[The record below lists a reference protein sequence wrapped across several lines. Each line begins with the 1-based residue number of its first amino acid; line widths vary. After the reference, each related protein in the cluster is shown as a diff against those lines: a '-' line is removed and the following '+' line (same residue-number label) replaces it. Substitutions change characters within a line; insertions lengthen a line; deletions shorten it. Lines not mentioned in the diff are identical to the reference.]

1 MNWISKNWGKVLTFV
16 LLALVGMRLL
26 DLLMLWGIF
35 SSFTSRFR
43 GLGITNDYLVNALS
57 VAMMTIVAL
66 LIHHLVWKFILRRTQ
81 EGTLIFGVAITA
93 WMLVMYFISV
103 PKTGE
108 YFNPVTGQPRFV
120 YTILPSGEI
129 DTKPLGYKYHP
140 KTGEEMVPLTKEAIK
155 QHADKML
162 RLEQRQ
168 AQGQPTASYK
178 PPDKPEAEQKPTA
191 EYPRFLT
198 NPILSFGHDIPLPEN
213 KVLRQTC
220 AQMRV
225 DSIRLMTQGLC
236 LRVKYQNA
244 CTDSS
249 LALDRPSPY
258 NTYVVTNTGEGLRV
272 SEFPVNTFPDNWT
285 AGNFFTGPSMHTRDL
300 LPNETW
306 VLEMWFPPLKEP
318 AKQLTF
324 TPQTFDKVEI
334 TLLD

>member
-1 MNWISKNWGKVLTFV
+1 MNWLAKNWGKVVTFV

-26 DLLMLWGIF
+26 DLLMLWGLF

-43 GLGITNDYLVNALS
+43 GLGITNDYLVNAMS

-81 EGTLIFGVAITA
+81 QGTLIFGVAITA

-129 DTKPLGYKYHP
+129 DIKPLGYKYHP
-140 KTGEEMVPLTKEAIK
+140 KTGEEMALLTKEAIK

-168 AQGQPTASYK
+168 AQGQPTVSYK
-178 PPDKPEAEQKPTA
+178 PPDKPEVEQRPTA

-198 NPILSFGHDIPLPEN
+198 NPMLSLGHNIPLPEN
-213 KVLRQTC
+213 KELRQTC
-220 AQMRV
+220 AEMNV
-225 DSIRLMTQGLC
+225 DSVQITTQSLCIRVRFKNICAAST
-236 LRVKYQNA
+236 
-244 CTDSS
+244 
-249 LALDRPSPY
+249 LDLTRPSSDD
-258 NTYVVTNTGEGLRV
+258 TYVVTNTGEGLRV
-272 SEFPVNTFPDNWT
+272 SGLPENSFPDDWNGGT
-285 AGNFFTGPSMHTRDL
+285 LFSPLRMHTREL

-306 VLEMWFPPLKEP
+306 LLKMWFPPPKEP
-318 AKQLTF
+318 AKQLAF
-324 TPQTFDKVEI
+324 THYPFDKVQI